1 MQCIELVSHTTLPN
15 IVEGSARHPG
25 THIDLLVAV
34 FNLFG
39 YDVTELVCDGVED
52 RGDFAHRLWR
62 ECGVE
67 HLALPAV
74 ACALS
79 GEETRSECEF
89 VGAVSQVSLNEFAG
103 IGNAYVHGDH
113 GRHFEGFR
121 ILDDH
126 MV

>member
-1 MQCIELVSHTTLPN
+1 MS
-15 IVEGSARHPG
+15 
-25 THIDLLVAV
+25 
-34 FNLFG
+34 
-39 YDVTELVCDGVED
+39 DVVED
-52 RGDFAHRLWR
+52 WCHVLHVLDREHR
-62 ECGVE
+62 VE

-79 GEETRSECEF
+79 GEETRPECEF
-89 VGAVSQVSLNEFAG
+89 VGAVSQVSLNKFAV